1 MLYMF
6 WKFTRPAFRR
16 IKVLSVTK
24 KQSFLPSGNLMRLF
38 ELKSRDSSMVSSAH
52 SQNSS
57 GSTLIEDQNNTDLL
71 ELELV
76 VKNMWGDEE
85 SELRQNIFT
94 SFVKELQPQLQ
105 SVDNSSFLE
114 TIEENSNEG
123 RSTGLWQKDDVIE
136 I

>member
-1 MLYMF
+1 
-6 WKFTRPAFRR
+6 
-16 IKVLSVTK
+16 
-24 KQSFLPSGNLMRLF
+24 
-38 ELKSRDSSMVSSAH
+38 MVSSAN
-52 SQNSS
+52 SQYSS
-57 GSTLIEDQNNTDLL
+57 GSTIIEDQNNTDLL

-105 SVDNSSFLE
+105 SVDTSSFLG

-123 RSTGLWQKDDVIE
+123 RSTGLWQKDDFIE

>member
-1 MLYMF
+1 
-6 WKFTRPAFRR
+6 
-16 IKVLSVTK
+16 
-24 KQSFLPSGNLMRLF
+24 
-38 ELKSRDSSMVSSAH
+38 MVSSAN

-57 GSTLIEDQNNTDLL
+57 GTTIIEDQNNTDLL

-105 SVDNSSFLE
+105 SVDTSSFLG

>member
-1 MLYMF
+1 
-6 WKFTRPAFRR
+6 
-16 IKVLSVTK
+16 
-24 KQSFLPSGNLMRLF
+24 
-38 ELKSRDSSMVSSAH
+38 MVSSAN

-57 GSTLIEDQNNTDLL
+57 GTTIIEDQNNTDLL
-71 ELELV
+71 ELEIV

-94 SFVKELQPQLQ
+94 SFVKELQPQLL
-105 SVDNSSFLE
+105 SVDNSSFLG

>member
-1 MLYMF
+1 
-6 WKFTRPAFRR
+6 
-16 IKVLSVTK
+16 
-24 KQSFLPSGNLMRLF
+24 
-38 ELKSRDSSMVSSAH
+38 MVSSAN

-57 GSTLIEDQNNTDLL
+57 GTTIIEDQNNTDLL

-94 SFVKELQPQLQ
+94 SFVKEFQPQLL
-105 SVDNSSFLE
+105 SVDNSSFLG

>member
-1 MLYMF
+1 
-6 WKFTRPAFRR
+6 
-16 IKVLSVTK
+16 
-24 KQSFLPSGNLMRLF
+24 
-38 ELKSRDSSMVSSAH
+38 MVSSAN

-57 GSTLIEDQNNTDLL
+57 GTTIIEDQNNTDLL

-94 SFVKELQPQLQ
+94 SFVKEFQPQLL
-105 SVDNSSFLE
+105 SVENGSFLG